1 MFRKSIFVKLTK
13 ICRAVQFLLGVDVI
27 QPHFFW
33 EREVLRAYRAVV
45 VGPLE
50 VASFGAE
57 VDDGVVE
64 VKVGGVV
71 GNLLLQTFELLK
83 LLVVHLF

>member
-1 MFRKSIFVKLTK
+1 
-13 ICRAVQFLLGVDVI
+13 
-27 QPHFFW
+27 
-33 EREVLRAYRAVV
+33 
-45 VGPLE
+45 LE

-64 VKVGGVV
+64 VEVGGVV